1 MQRQIIYL
9 LWFVTYSFIVIFS
22 RQLDVHAQL
31 SIIDNT
37 SPTITQDIHQ
47 VVDTSDIQSPLRDGS
62 FFGIKSPNGQNS
74 ISVINIGKILTF
86 WQAKNQ
92 TLNLIYNIINYLLW
106 FTSLV
111 VFVYLIYEWYKVV
124 VAGTDEEAYKE
135 AVKKVK
141 NAAIAL
147 VGIALSRFIV
157 SMIFYILNAIGL

>member
-9 LWFVTYSFIVIFS
+9 LGFVTYGFIVIFS

-37 SPTITQDIHQ
+37 SPTITQDLWK
-47 VVDTSDIQSPLRDGS
+47 VVDTTDIQSPLRDGS
-62 FFGIKSPNGQNS
+62 FFGIKSPNGANS
-74 ISVINIGKILTF
+74 ISVINIGKILNF

-92 TLNLIYNIINYLLW
+92 TLQLVHNIINYLLS
-106 FTSLV
+106 FVALI

-135 AVKKVK
+135 ALKKVK
-141 NAAIAL
+141 NAAIAIT
-147 VGIALSRFIV
+147 GIALSWFIV
-157 SMIFYILNAIGL
+157 SFIFYILSVIWL